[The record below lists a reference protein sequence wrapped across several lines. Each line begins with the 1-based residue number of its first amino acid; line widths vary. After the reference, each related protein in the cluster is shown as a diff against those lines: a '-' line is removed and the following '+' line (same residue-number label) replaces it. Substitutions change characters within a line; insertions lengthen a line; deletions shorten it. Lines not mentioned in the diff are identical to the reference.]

1 MLRTNLSTRPFY
13 NVRAVR
19 ALIGLF
25 GLIVVAFTLFNVVE
39 FVTLSA
45 RQRTLSADAES
56 ARELFGRLAR
66 IYKRL
71 ADMHEELRIAVEK
84 ADQRACQISK
94 SDGIDRA
101 KRKRS

>member
-1 MLRTNLSTRPFY
+1 MASGRKRIRRRTPRQSNGG
-13 NVRAVR
+13 NDA
-19 ALIGLF
+19 AH
-25 GLIVVAFTLFNVVE
+25 VAE
-39 FVTLSA
+39 A
-45 RQRTLSADAES
+45 PRTLSADAES

-101 KRKRS
+101 KRKRSGEEAATDFGDSWSRD